1 MSGNSINMDLNV
13 QDQGGTLKSRTKEAK
28 DLNKELEKAQK
39 LSGKTFAA
47 QSSERAAYGT
57 AGMVM
62 TEQEYRKARGTAGK
76 TGAGARDFAAQ
87 ARGLDGL
94 VRLYATWAANVYAL
108 GAAFSA
114 LSKAADTDNMIQGM
128 NQLGA
133 SSGVALGALAKQFVD
148 ITGGAISFKDAI
160 GATTKAISAGLS
172 TSQFKAIGEV
182 AAKASR
188 ALGVDM
194 SDAVSRL
201 TRGIT
206 KIEPELLDELGL
218 FTKVGPAAEEYA
230 KRVGKSAASLS
241 DFEKRQAFANAVLK
255 EGKDKFAEINVA
267 PNPYD
272 KLSASIQDL
281 TQKGLSLINVVLSPI
296 ISLLSSSPVAL
307 TGVLAGLGVMLLK
320 QAIPAIGEYR
330 KSLDASADAATKK
343 WEAKANAVKKIEKD
357 QYQYLLNL
365 SEQQAEAKLKSF
377 EKAEA
382 RLSKARGKSVL
393 NEKAQE
399 ILGKQDFKDIT
410 SSDIKYLRDT
420 AKIEKSAGNTQLAK
434 EYREAANALKQ
445 WIKAE
450 QDHLNLQKQVA
461 AQVDVNVA
469 KASKLTAT
477 GYAREQLESARKS
490 KARSGIL
497 SGVAEDVSIG
507 TFGEAWAKMNKK
519 IDTEKLTGLDKV
531 FTKVGGAAVIA
542 TTAVTRVVS
551 ALSGV
556 LGWVGAAIGTLT
568 TLYGWVSTNRQEEEK
583 LSQAIEYAAEVTK
596 TATAT
601 FAKFENTLTAQSLL
615 AKSNAMGA
623 LGDSIEEA
631 ASKFADFDKA
641 SGFIDRT
648 WESVKHLFGLF
659 GGFSK
664 QDLLADSMSKQVM
677 LMLDNIDD
685 PELKKKAEIKL
696 KGLLNVPSLS
706 LDSVRESIAS
716 MDPKNIK
723 EIPKALEEVPTKAK
737 ATTAA
742 MTALKDGFKD
752 VDSAFLALS
761 NTLISQDP
769 MQKFAQ
775 AIASQA
781 KNMAEAFKD
790 PQTAVVTFGEIL
802 KDNSKLQMF
811 PPEARAEILAQASA
825 YKTLTQDIEDNKAKL
840 VDAKKT
846 MAEWMGSETG
856 YNASVQVRELQ
867 VKIKAD
873 TQALT
878 SFGKTLQDAS
888 AKAMEFAFNIATKK
902 FNSALQQAGLD
913 VQKTAVGL
921 LPKSVGTVKLQMD
934 LELKSIKIREQEI
947 TAIYN
952 LTQEYKK
959 QTATQAVK
967 SAEETLAKAKPGTK
981 EYTEAEAGL
990 KTAQSNLKALNDPNL
1005 AQNKDKYEK
1014 TPEVFNQLQ
1023 LQSGYSAQMATLLN
1037 QAKSVR
1043 VKGAVD
1049 TFTTQFEEGIRAA
1062 QDTVNL
1068 ETKKFEEKLASKGE
1082 SITLEQKDTLKQ
1094 EYLDATRAAREKI
1107 ALAEPAKSVGITETV
1122 QSVATKFGLKDVAAV
1137 AGTDLPEWQKRLDIA
1152 KQDFDLSEKKN
1163 RQLDA
1168 TALLQAQVT
1177 RDYSRQDVLAQQ
1189 ALDTAKLA
1197 ADQDSKAVESAQQML
1212 DLQSSLGLIDAQ
1224 SYETRT
1230 NALKARKIEIDYV
1243 SQILDIEEERRKK
1256 LATINEEIAKAGG
1269 REKVEPTRLA
1279 QLDADTQVIQQRYRD
1294 QRAGIDSVIQ
1304 GMRDQN
1310 ALADSMSVRMKGMGQ
1325 IIEGTFQKMGDA
1337 LADFVK
1343 TGKFNFKSLITDML
1357 VELLRFEYRAQMT
1370 TIYSGLGGLKGI
1382 LGAFMQP
1389 SMTIDTAGVGM
1400 GSIGSVDTAS
1410 MAAGT
1415 FRAKGAAYDIGGIER
1430 FAKGGT
1436 FTNSVVSSPTLFK
1449 FAKGTGMMGEAGPEA
1464 IMPLKRDSN
1473 GNLGVRAQQQAPQT
1487 SVVVN
1492 NYGSEKATTQET
1504 TDSKG
1509 NRKIEVIIGDAVA
1522 HEVARTG
1529 SATQQ
1534 AMSSTFGNR
1543 PALARR

>member
-1 MSGNSINMDLNV
+1 MSGNSINMNLNV
-13 QDQGGTLKSRTKEAK
+13 QDQGGTLRSRTKDAK

-47 QSSERAAYGT
+47 QSSERAASGT

-108 GAAFSA
+108 GAAFTA
-114 LSKAADTDNMIQGM
+114 LSKAADTDNMVQGM

-160 GATTKAISAGLS
+160 GATTKAISSGLS
-172 TSQFKAIGEV
+172 TNQFKAIGEV
-182 AAKASR
+182 ASKASR

-194 SDAVSRL
+194 GDAVSRL

-382 RLSKARGKSVL
+382 RLSKARGKAVL

-399 ILGKQDFKDIT
+399 ILSKQDFKDIT

-420 AKIEKSAGNTQLAK
+420 AKIEKAAGNTQLAK

-450 QDHLNLQKQVA
+450 QDHLDLQRQVA
-461 AQVDVNVA
+461 AQVDINVA

-477 GYAREQLESARKS
+477 GYAREQLESARRS

-497 SGVAEDVSIG
+497 SGVAEDVSVG

-531 FTKVGGAAVIA
+531 FTKIGGAAVIA
-542 TTAVTRVVS
+542 TTGVTRVVS

-556 LGWVGAAIGTLT
+556 LGWVGAAVGTLT

-641 SGFIDRT
+641 SGFIDKT

-706 LDSVRESIAS
+706 LDSVRASIAS

-790 PQTAVVTFGEIL
+790 QQNAVVTFGEIL

-811 PPEARAEILAQASA
+811 PPEARAQIMAQADA
-825 YKTLTQDIEDNKAKL
+825 YKQLSDDIDRGKAQIESINNEL
-840 VDAKKT
+840 AKG
-846 MAEWMGSETG
+846 AGAYTG
-856 YNASVQVRELQ
+856 YFSGRKIELE
-867 VKIKAD
+867 VKLKRDLESLKKFVDPLKEEA
-873 TQALT
+873 
-878 SFGKTLQDAS
+878 

-902 FNSALQQAGLD
+902 FNSALQQAALD
-913 VQKTAVGL
+913 VQKTAAGL

-952 LTQEYKK
+952 LTQEFKK

-1023 LQSGYSAQMATLLN
+1023 LQSGYSAQMATLLG

-1082 SITLEQKDTLKQ
+1082 SITLEEKDALKQ
-1094 EYLDATRAAREKI
+1094 KYLDATRAAREEI
-1107 ALAEPAKSVGITETV
+1107 ALAEPAKAVGTTKTV
-1122 QSVATKFGLKDVAAV
+1122 QSVATKFGLKDVAAQ
-1137 AGTDLPEWQKRLDIA
+1137 AATDLPEWQKRLDIA
-1152 KQDFDLSEKKN
+1152 KQEFDLSEQKN
-1163 RQLDA
+1163 KQLDA

-1177 RDYSRQDVLAQQ
+1177 RDYSRQEVLAQQ

-1370 TIYSGLGGLKGI
+1370 TIYSGLGGLGGLI
-1382 LGAFMQP
+1382 NMFTGGNTGTPGVSQTSAV
-1389 SMTIDTAGVGM
+1389 SMP
-1400 GSIGSVDTAS
+1400 GSVV
-1410 MAAGT
+1410 GT
-1415 FRAKGAAYDIGGIER
+1415 PLPELAKGAAYDIGGIEK

-1492 NYGSEKATTQET
+1492 NYGSEKATTHET

-1509 NRKIEVIIGDAVA
+1509 NRKIEVIIGDVLA
-1522 HEVARTG
+1522 HEVTRTG